1 MTWTMHHHT
10 HRLSTTLT
18 LTVLAILGCGHG
30 QLVAQDYRFQVEEM
44 KLEVHVQPDASARL
58 EYKIVFW
65 NQRGAKMID
74 VVDIGLPHRRYDIS
88 NMSASID
95 GVALTDIRRSEYI
108 DVGVEVHLGP
118 KPIMPGERG
127 EFHFTCTMPDMVYK
141 DTTNADFASLQIKP
155 TWFDANLQVGNT
167 LLQIA
172 VHVPPGVGPDE
183 VIYQTEE
190 LPYSDKVLFGEGDQ
204 KHVVAIWRFEDHFLS
219 SANPKV
225 GVSFHRRGMKRV
237 VQMSAI
243 GLLIKWFEERPGL
256 QFWSGAFLCLALAF
270 LFIRFSGGTGWILL
284 LFLTGWMVWVI
295 YHRPD
300 IHLLLWPI
308 MLALIGLNEWYR
320 TRRKRKYLPAMATV
334 EGGGIK
340 RGLTAPQA
348 AVLLELPLKRVLA
361 LIIFGL
367 LKKGVL
373 RQTAADPLTV
383 EVVEEYRVTRKARR
397 KVASGK
403 GIALYSYEHPVV
415 DLLLVGSK
423 PVKEHDFSSAI
434 GRLIEST
441 AARMKGFDLKATRKY
456 YRSIVARAWKQA
468 EAIGDVEQRTERVD
482 RNFEW
487 LLLDDGW
494 DGRFSSWGRG
504 GYHYWPVWTRVG
516 GGGIGGGGLSLP
528 AGTPG
533 GAPQTSLSEV
543 AASFTGWAENTTGQL
558 ASAIEPGKLGVD
570 LPSSAVLDLSS
581 VDTVTADVFDAL
593 SSSSG
598 GGGGGGGCACA
609 GCACACACAGGG
621 R

>member
-1 MTWTMHHHT
+1 MNRLISTMT
-10 HRLSTTLT
+10 
-18 LTVLAILGCGHG
+18 LAIVVIVCCGHG
-30 QLVAQDYRFQVEEM
+30 QLLAQNYRFRVEEM
-44 KLEVHVQPDASARL
+44 DLQVYVRPDASARL
-58 EYKIVFW
+58 EYKIVFA
-65 NQRGAKMID
+65 NQPGARAID

-95 GVALTDIRRSEYI
+95 GVALTDIRKSEYI
-108 DVGVEVHLGP
+108 DVGVEVHLGT
-118 KPIMPGERG
+118 KPILPGKRG
-127 EFHFTCTMPDMVYK
+127 EFRFACTMPDMVYK
-141 DTTNADFASLQIKP
+141 DTTNAEFASLQIIP
-155 TWFDANLQVGNT
+155 TWFDPNLQTGST

-172 VHVPPGVGPDE
+172 VHVPPGIAPEE
-183 VIYQTEE
+183 VLYQTDE
-190 LPYSDKVLFGEGDQ
+190 LPFSDKVLFGKGDQ

-219 SANPKV
+219 QDNPKV
-225 GVSFHRRGMKRV
+225 GVSFPRRGMDRV

-243 GLLIKWFEERPGL
+243 GLLIKWFEERPTVQFCSGL
-256 QFWSGAFLCLALAF
+256 FLCVALGY
-270 LFIRFSGGTGWILL
+270 LFVRFSGGTGWVLL
-284 LFLTGWMVWVI
+284 LGLVVWMVYVI

-308 MLALIGLNEWYR
+308 MLVLIGLNEWYR
-320 TRRKRKYLPAMATV
+320 GRRRRKYLPAMATV

-383 EVVEEYRVTRKARR
+383 EVVKEYRVTRKARR

-415 DLLLVGSK
+415 DLLLSGEK
-423 PVKEHDFSSAI
+423 PVAKHDFSSAI

-441 AARMKGFDLKATRKY
+441 AARMTGFDLKATRKY

-494 DGRFSSWGRG
+494 GDHFGRWGRG
-504 GYHYWPVWTRVG
+504 GYHYSPIWIRG
-516 GGGIGGGGLSLP
+516 GGGGGLSLP
-528 AGTPG
+528 AGTSG

-543 AASFTGWAENTTGQL
+543 AASFTGWAENMTGQL
-558 ASAIEPGKLGVD
+558 AGAIEPGKLGVE
-570 LPSSAVLDLSS
+570 LPSSAVLDLSG
-581 VDTVTADVFDAL
+581 VDTVTGDVFEAL

-598 GGGGGGGCACA
+598 GGGGGFGGGCACA